1 MLRLHLVFFQNFG
14 EVQSLWGIWDSGD
27 PRRQLTANFRMEQ
40 TLLSESSENQAH
52 VFDSMNH
59 SDRVEEP
66 AMIIDVCQNIDW
78 IYGPGVF
85 ARFIRVFNTRSACA
99 GVSASSLSLGRGVG

>member
-1 MLRLHLVFFQNFG
+1 MM
-14 EVQSLWGIWDSGD
+14 E
-27 PRRQLTANFRMEQ
+27 RRGGRIEQ
-40 TLLSESSENQAH
+40 TLSTESSENQVH

-85 ARFIRVFNTRSACA
+85 ARFIRVFNTPSACG
-99 GVSASSLSLGRGVG
+99 GVIDWKEVMAMKRFMVPRVAHCGDGH

>member
-1 MLRLHLVFFQNFG
+1 
-14 EVQSLWGIWDSGD
+14 
-27 PRRQLTANFRMEQ
+27 MEQ
-40 TLLSESSENQAH
+40 TLSTESSENQVH

-78 IYGPGVF
+78 IYGPGVQGF
-85 ARFIRVFNTRSACA
+85 LKGGDGYEAFYGAQS
-99 GVSASSLSLGRGVG
+99 SSLW